1 MSDKCPKC
9 GQPLKTF
16 YFKQNCPK
24 CGVNLMYYK
33 LDERLEADVENAEK
47 EVRELWLFIRKL
59 DKARVIE
66 KYCKKHDKPL
76 PWEQEELNSGE

>member
-1 MSDKCPKC
+1 MMSDKCPKC
-9 GQPLKTF
+9 GAKLGRF

-33 LDERLEADVENAEK
+33 LDERLEQDVENAQK
-47 EVRELWLFIRKL
+47 EVRDLWLFVKKL
-59 DKARVIE
+59 DRANVIE

-76 PWEQEELNSGE
+76 PWDAE